1 MTDTAAAAKFMYEL
15 LASSGELRQD
25 DAAQQLY
32 TYFGEEHV
40 YFNSQG
46 NLAIK
51 ADVLTAFRKLT
62 PDVVWLKGSR
72 YWRLRLDG
80 DIPGREQPY

>member
-1 MTDTAAAAKFMYEL
+1 MNSPADAAAFMAEL
-15 LASSGELRQD
+15 LSSRGELRQD

-32 TYFGEEHV
+32 SHSREEHV
-40 YFNSQG
+40 YFNAQG

-62 PDVVWLKGSR
+62 PEAVWLKGSR
-72 YWRLRLDG
+72 YWRLRLPG
-80 DIPGREQPY
+80 DVPGREQPY